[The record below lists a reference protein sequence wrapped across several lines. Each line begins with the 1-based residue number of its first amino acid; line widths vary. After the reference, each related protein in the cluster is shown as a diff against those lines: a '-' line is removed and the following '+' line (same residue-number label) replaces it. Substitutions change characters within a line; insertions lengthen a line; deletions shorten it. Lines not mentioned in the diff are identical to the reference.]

1 MENQETNTNQAP
13 QAELKEQ
20 AAGVFERIKGI
31 LFSPKTEWEK
41 IGNEKADQNKLLVGY
56 VIPLALIPF
65 IFTVLG
71 YGLIGKRINLG
82 FLGSYT
88 YKSWELGLSSGLT
101 SLIVTIAGVFLTALV
116 INMLATNFK
125 AQQNYPKAFQLVAY
139 AYTPMWIAGVFNFIP
154 AISFLAALVGIY
166 GLYQLYVG
174 LEFTM
179 KPPKEKQSGY
189 FWVSL
194 AVMIVMYIVLTLVL
208 GLILAAI
215 FTPSMPKFGY

>member
-41 IGNEKADQNKLLVGY
+41 IGKEKAEQNKLLIGY

-71 YGLIGKRINLG
+71 YGLIGTRVNLG
-82 FLGSYT
+82 FLGSYNI
-88 YKSWELGLSSGLT
+88 KSWELGLSSGLT

-116 INMLATNFK
+116 INMLAPTFK

-139 AYTPMWIAGVFNFIP
+139 AYTPMWIAGIFNFVP
-154 AISFLAALVGIY
+154 AISFIAALVGLY

-194 AVMIVMYIVLTLVL
+194 LVMIGMYIVLSLII
-208 GLILAAI
+208 GLIIAAI
-215 FTPSMPKFGY
+215 ISPSMPRMGY